1 MISTYLFSIMLWTTC
16 FGDNNVSEDD
26 DNVSNVLKVLHLV
39 RLKAL
44 HLVRLKALHLVRL
57 NARREN
63 KAMVTCLLLTH
74 KCPFL
79 VVLM

>member
-1 MISTYLFSIMLWTTC
+1 MLWTTC

-57 NARREN
+57 KALHLVRLNARREN
-63 KAMVTCLLLTH
+63 KAMVTCLPLTH